1 MNVDDLL
8 DPLRYENLREFT
20 AANLEA
26 IGGGVFTERDT
37 LEHLRMLDLI
47 AKAYQSV
54 HLPTLGAPIP
64 QSTNIATAQQT
75 DSQTEQTLIT
85 VPNNETYEILSIS
98 GAFSGLTTNISST
111 MLQIYNLNTATSV
124 PFMDIPRAEQLLEGF
139 STIIYGH
146 VIDYTQTDKFI
157 ATPSK
162 LLLTGGESLSIKTK
176 SAPDSTITW
185 SILYRKVSQ

>member
-54 HLPTLGAPIP
+54 HLPTHGQPIP
-64 QSTNIATAQQT
+64 GSTNVTTSVQSTIEATLLTAN
-75 DSQTEQTLIT
+75 
-85 VPNNETYEILSIS
+85 NNETLEILSIS
-98 GAFSGLTTNISST
+98 CPGGTDEGLSNGF
-111 MLQIYNLNTATSV
+111 LQIYNLNTLTSV
-124 PFMDIPRAEQLLEGF
+124 PFMDLPEIDAVTVGQSGL
-139 STIIYGH
+139 IYGH
-146 VIDYTQTDKFI
+146 MLNYGEIYKAI
-157 ATPSK
+157 PTPSK

-176 SAPDSTITW
+176 SAPSSAITW
-185 SILYRKVSQ
+185 TILYRKVSQ

>member
-54 HLPTLGAPIP
+54 HLPTLGQPIP
-64 QSTNIATAQQT
+64 QSTNVTTAIQT
-75 DSQTEQTLIT
+75 SSQTEQTLIT

-98 GAFSGLTTNISST
+98 GALSGLTTNISST
-111 MLQIYNLNTATSV
+111 MLQIYNLNSNTTI
-124 PFMDIPRAEQLLEGF
+124 PFMDIPDADTILQSF
-139 STIIYGH
+139 SGIIYGH
-146 VIDYTQTDKFI
+146 VVDYTQNFKFI

-176 SAPDSTITW
+176 SPPDSAITW

>member
-54 HLPTLGAPIP
+54 HLPTHGQPIP
-64 QSTNIATAQQT
+64 GSTNVATSVQSTIEKTFLTA
-75 DSQTEQTLIT
+75 S
-85 VPNNETYEILSIS
+85 NNETLEILSIS
-98 GAFSGLTTNISST
+98 CPGGTDEGLSNGF
-111 MLQIYNLNTATSV
+111 LQIYNLNSLTTT
-124 PFMDIPRAEQLLEGF
+124 PFMDLPAIDAMTAGTSGLV
-139 STIIYGH
+139 YGH
-146 VIDYTQTDKFI
+146 MLDYGTIFK
-157 ATPSK
+157 AVPTPSK

-176 SAPDSTITW
+176 SAPSSNITW
-185 SILYRKVSQ
+185 TILYRKVSQ

>member
-1 MNVDDLL
+1 MDANDLIN
-8 DPLRYENLREFT
+8 PLRYVNLKEINPESINRMGE
-20 AANLEA
+20 
-26 IGGGVFTERDT
+26 GVFPEPST
-37 LEHLRMLDLI
+37 LDHLAIIDLVT
-47 AKAYQSV
+47 KAYQGV
-54 HLPTLGAPIP
+54 HLPTLGQPIP
-64 QSTNIATAQQT
+64 QSTNVTTAQQT

-98 GAFSGLTTNISST
+98 GAFSGLTSNISST
-111 MLQIYNLNTATSV
+111 MLQIYNLNTLTTV
-124 PFMDIPRAEQLLEGF
+124 PFMDIPRIEELLGGF
-139 STIIYGH
+139 SQIVYGH

-162 LLLTGGESLSIKTK
+162 LLLTGGESLTIKTK

>member
-54 HLPTLGAPIP
+54 HLPTHGQPIP
-64 QSTNIATAQQT
+64 GSTNVATAVQT

-85 VPNNETYEILSIS
+85 AVNNETLEILSIS
-98 GAFSGLTTNISST
+98 GTYSGVSSGISAG
-111 MLQIYNLNTATSV
+111 MLEIYNLNTLTTV
-124 PFMDIPRAEQLLEGF
+124 PFMDLPNIED
-139 STIIYGH
+139 IIDDFGPIAYGH
-146 VIDYTQTDKFI
+146 VMETYPGKIVN
-157 ATPSK
+157 TPSK
-162 LLLTGGESLSIKTK
+162 LLITGGESLSIKTK
-176 SAPDSTITW
+176 SAPNSNITW
-185 SILYRKVSQ
+185 SVLYRKVSQ